1 MITVR
6 PDKIVVENIDIGPRL
21 RTVTQE
27 AIDVMSTSLATMG
40 LRTPITVR
48 EVWDDESD
56 DGRYV
61 LVAGATRL
69 AAAKHLGWDFI
80 DAFVTECTAEEAEMW
95 EIAENLHRA
104 ELTVQ
109 ERSEQIAR
117 WVELSKVTQLA
128 SPSNVQP
135 NETGK
140 RSAAKT
146 LGVSQRDV
154 QRAVK
159 VASIT
164 PEAKAAARE
173 AGIDDNQS
181 KLLEVAKAEPERQAA
196 VVHEL
201 AQCRTSPPSNHP
213 KDEYE
218 LATAW
223 RRSFERVWN
232 QAPRQED
239 REWARQWI
247 DAPIMDARFG
257 G

>member
-1 MITVR
+1 MQIESIPV
-6 PDKIVVENIDIGPRL
+6 DGIVVPDGRRDLNENTVLSLMESMDKLGLVQPLSVYTEDNASAILIAGAHRL
-21 RTVTQE
+21 E
-27 AIDVMSTSLATMG
+27 AARRLEWEYIDVVF
-40 LRTPITVR
+40 RTG
-48 EVWDDESD
+48 SD
-56 DGRYV
+56 VDR
-61 LVAGATRL
+61 RL
-69 AAAKHLGWDFI
+69 
-80 DAFVTECTAEEAEMW
+80 M
-95 EIAENLHRA
+95 EISENLHRA

-109 ERSEQIAR
+109 ERSEQIAE
-117 WVELSKVTQLA
+117 WVELAKVTQLV

-135 NETGK
+135 KESGK
-140 RSAAKT
+140 RAAART
-146 LGVSQRDV
+146 LGVSQPEV

-159 VASIT
+159 IASIT
-164 PEAKAAARE
+164 PEAKQAARE

-201 AQCRTSPPSNHP
+201 AQRRTSPPSNHP

-257 G
+257 GRP